1 MLTTYI
7 ADSLFDGKAIHHA
20 LPMTVD
26 NGKIIAFE
34 PIAGAKEVRLN
45 GVIAPG
51 LIDTQVNGG
60 GGLLFNDKPTLQT
73 LKCMVAAHCKFGTT
87 GLLPTLITDELSKI
101 TQAADAIALAI
112 RAKTPG
118 ILGVHF
124 EGPHISVAKR
134 GIHHESKVRGIT
146 DAELEIYC
154 RDDLGQKILT
164 IAPETVEPAI
174 IKTLV
179 EHNVHVSLGHS
190 NATYRQ
196 TKAALDAGAT
206 GFTHLFNAMSPLESR
221 EPNMIGAA
229 LDNKHS
235 WCGIILDGH
244 HVSPVTARI
253 AYQAKAAQKMM
264 LVTDAMSTIGSD
276 QSAFVFDGHE
286 IHREGDKLVSN
297 TGQLAGAAIDM
308 ITTVN
313 NAVTMLGISLEE
325 GLRMASKYPAQFL
338 AIEACKGQLSIGN
351 DADFIVLNQ
360 LPTTNK
366 QQAVQVKQTWIG
378 ANQHF

>member
-7 ADSLFDGKAIHHA
+7 ADSLFDGTAIHHA

-112 RAKTPG
+112 SAKTPG

-134 GIHHESKVRGIT
+134 GIHHESKVRGIS

-174 IKTLV
+174 IKILV

-253 AYQAKAAQKMM
+253 AYHAKAAQKMM